1 MHIDISDFPR
11 QDLIDSFQIVIDRNI
26 RELQKELESDIN
38 KLEIDFKRKSKNFFV
53 SRRYKDLKKNQL
65 NALKEI
71 KDSIKNNNLKN
82 LRKIEEEYYWYH
94 PFDGYKLI
102 NNLTFFGLLNSID
115 NVDFLRNEDLEI
127 IKIWTTDSNH
137 FVCFNYVDKNDPNK
151 EIQTYNI
158 HIDTKLTARD
168 SSFVSYNI
176 ADDEKPILYI
186 KDI

>member
-1 MHIDISDFPR
+1 MQIDVKDFPK
-11 QDLIDSFQIVIDRNI
+11 QELIDSFQTVINENI
-26 RELQKELESDIN
+26 KELQKELETDIN
-38 KLEIDFKRKSKNFFV
+38 NLEIDFEKKSKNIFF
-53 SRRYKDLKKNQL
+53 SRRYKDSKKNQL
-65 NALKEI
+65 NALKEV
-71 KDSIKNNNLKN
+71 KNAIKNNNLKN

-158 HIDTKLTARD
+158 HIDTKRTIRD
-168 SSFVSYNI
+168 SFVSYNI
-176 ADDEKPILYI
+176 SDDEKPVLYVKNI
-186 KDI
+186 